1 MPNMGCWLAHFHGTT
16 RHRHVCG
23 IICVRSGI
31 ASNTARSNRFSIAS
45 NTVDSNRFR
54 IADGSHICCDV
65 FVDSFKSYL
74 PRLRVLIGRD
84 CCCGLRRP
92 RLLVLIGRDWGRG
105 RRRFVSRCLRLLPR
119 LRMLEWPRLRRVAAR
134 LRVFEWPRLRAAAAR
149 LRRPPCHGGPYG
161 PLPDSSR
168 DATRQSCHVHSLSQS
183 KFANWRSLHN
193 IEQIYK
199 NTKRLHND

>member
-1 MPNMGCWLAHFHGTT
+1 MPNMGCDAAPRHFHGTT
-16 RHRHVCG
+16 RPRHVCV
-23 IICVRSGI
+23 IFCVRSGI

-65 FVDSFKSYL
+65 FVDTCKSYL

-84 CCCGLRRP
+84 
-92 RLLVLIGRDWGRG
+92 WGRG
-105 RRRFVSRCLRLLPR
+105 RRRLPQCLRFFPR
-119 LRMLEWPRLRRVAAR
+119 LRVFEWPRLRAVAAR

-149 LRRPPCHGGPYG
+149 LRRPPCHGGRYG

-168 DATRQSCHVHSLSQS
+168 DATRPSCHGHRLGKIETMKCTQLASE
-183 KFANWRSLHN
+183 LHN
-193 IEQIYK
+193 
-199 NTKRLHND
+199 